1 MYKHNYIPS
10 FGLIFLAEGRLI
22 TCGERLKVYCD
33 PLPGKSNCRNGRGAN
48 FIMRV
53 ASVHLAKTSF
63 SPKSHSKRSYKIT
76 AVGRKWIYMYFESL
90 PRDIIPPPPA
100 NFTTL
105 TLTIVHSLP
114 ITCCVFPEPVLSW
127 FAPCLYTE
135 IKKLK
140 TIGYRHFC
148 YFCFVF
154 NLVLCDL
161 FAFPNKFQ

>member
-48 FIMRV
+48 FIKRV

-76 AVGRKWIYMYFESL
+76 AVGRKRIYMYFESL
-90 PRDIIPPPPA
+90 PRDIIPPPRQFHNTNPHYCA
-100 NFTTL
+100 L
-105 TLTIVHSLP
+105 I
-114 ITCCVFPEPVLSW
+114 
-127 FAPCLYTE
+127 ADY
-135 IKKLK
+135 
-140 TIGYRHFC
+140 
-148 YFCFVF
+148 
-154 NLVLCDL
+154 VLCL
-161 FAFPNKFQ
+161 PRASSVVIRALLIHGN